1 VSLEKKVM
9 SKKIPHH
16 IAIIL
21 DGNGRWANKR
31 GLPRTMGH
39 RKGAENLR
47 DTVISCSKLGIKA
60 LSVYAFSTENWNR
73 PKDEVDYL
81 MALPKEFEET
91 YKGNFKEHNI
101 RVIFS
106 GRKDRFSKEN
116 LALINKIEQNTQDRT
131 GMILNVCFDYGSHTE
146 IISAMKDISELY
158 KTGNIKLD
166 DINVELVNSHL
177 YTKDLPPLDLLI
189 RTSGEQR
196 ISNFLLWQIAYSE
209 FYFTKKY
216 WPEFSEKELLK
227 ALNDFQNR
235 TRRFGGIKVKK

>member
-31 GLPRTMGH
+31 GLPRTIGH
-39 RKGAENLR
+39 KKGAENLK
-47 DTVISCSKLGIKA
+47 DTAISCSKLGIKA

-91 YKGNFKEHNI
+91 YKGNFKEYDI

-106 GRKDRFSKEN
+106 GRKDRFSPEN
-116 LALINKIEQNTQDRT
+116 LALMNKIETNTKDRN
-131 GMILNVCFDYGSHTE
+131 GMVLNVCFDYGSHTE
-146 IISAMKDISELY
+146 IIGAMKDISELY
-158 KTGNIKLD
+158 KSGKITLD
-166 DINVELVNSHL
+166 DINVELVENHL
-177 YTKDLPPLDLLI
+177 YTKELPPLDLLI

-227 ALNDFQNR
+227 AIDDFQNR
-235 TRRFGGIKVKK
+235 SRRFGGIKVKK